1 MLIYKTPPDKPPLS
15 KLPPGKPP
23 HGKSGDA
30 SGPPGLSPIAARQL
44 PDGGWGYGRDSWTEP
59 TALALLALSA
69 EAGQHKMSVRAGID
83 WLRRARRPDGGWPP
97 NPRVDQSVTW
107 ATSLALLTIGTLT
120 GEPCTSGVQWLLDT
134 SGGERGIA
142 FRLIQLIQKNPD
154 RGGFEGWPW
163 YPGTSAWVA
172 PTAMAI
178 RALEKTRSSQP
189 SHMDRRIRERVQSG
203 RDFLM
208 ARRCADGGWNH
219 GSSRPLGYEAES
231 YAETTGVALLG
242 LTGVPRAVLEPSL
255 RRAEVEFAASRSAQG
270 RAWLRL
276 ALLTHGQG
284 IPVGGSEP
292 PGRDVT
298 DVALNAIAQAAQQG
312 RNVFIA

>member
-1 MLIYKTPPDKPPLS
+1 MHSDNPGVAAS
-15 KLPPGKPP
+15 PPG
-23 HGKSGDA
+23 H
-30 SGPPGLSPIAARQL
+30 SPIAARQL
-44 PDGGWGYGRDSWTEP
+44 PDGGWGYGRDAWTEP
-59 TALALLALSA
+59 TALALLALST
-69 EAGQHKMSVRAGID
+69 EAGEHTLSLRAGID
-83 WLRRARRPDGGWPP
+83 WLRRARRSDGGWPP
-97 NPRVDQSVTW
+97 NPRVNQSVTW

-120 GEPCTSGVQWLLDT
+120 GEPCTSSVQWLLDT
-134 SGGERGIA
+134 SGREAGMA
-142 FRLIQLIQKNPD
+142 FRLIQLFKKEQD

-178 RALEKTRSSQP
+178 RALEKMRASQP
-189 SHMDRRIRERVQSG
+189 SHMHRRIRERVESG

-208 ARRCADGGWNH
+208 ARRCLDGGWNH

-242 LTGVPRAVLEPSL
+242 LTGVPRAALEPSL

-276 ALLTHGQG
+276 ALVTHGHC
-284 IPVGGSEP
+284 IAVGGGEP